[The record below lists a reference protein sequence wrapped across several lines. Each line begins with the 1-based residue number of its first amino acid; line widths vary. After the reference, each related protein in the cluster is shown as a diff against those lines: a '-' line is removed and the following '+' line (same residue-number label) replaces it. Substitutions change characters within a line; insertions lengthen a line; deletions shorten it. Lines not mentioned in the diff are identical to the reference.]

1 MSKSN
6 AQVKIP
12 VMLVSPNKEIGR
24 IQFPCFA
31 QTKMDGMR
39 GVIVKRDGRVV
50 VFSRNGNTMTKLD
63 KHFEAALSSVDNV
76 VIDGELT
83 VVDSDGKLLDRKTGN
98 GILNKTVVE
107 TVSDEE
113 VSRVVFTAWDLID
126 VCDFDK
132 GIDRRTGVER
142 LARLRAI
149 PKLFDVESGTQ
160 LFRIVETF
168 EVANLEEA
176 QQLFKEQLAKGE
188 EGIILKNNDHPWED
202 KRSKQCVKMKEV
214 IEMDLKITGF
224 VEGTGKASGM
234 TGAIQ
239 VENKDG
245 SIKTNVGTGLD
256 DATRKDIWAR
266 QEELIGTIITVKCNG
281 VISRKGADSKS
292 LFLPV
297 FVELRLDK
305 TESD

>member
-1 MSKSN
+1 
-6 AQVKIP
+6 
-12 VMLVSPNKEIGR
+12 MLVSPNKEIGR

-39 GVIVKRDGRVV
+39 GVIVKRDGRVT

-63 KHFEAALSSVDNV
+63 KHFEEILKSVDNV
-76 VIDGELT
+76 VVDGELT

-113 VSRVVFTAWDLID
+113 VSRVRFTAWDLID
-126 VCDFDK
+126 VCNFDE
-132 GIDRRTGVER
+132 GVDNMTGVER
-142 LARLRAI
+142 LAKLRAI
-149 PKLFDVESGTQ
+149 PKHPLFEVVQ
-160 LFRIVETF
+160 TF
-168 EVANLEEA
+168 EIANMEEA
-176 QQLFKEQLAKGE
+176 QDLFKKQLADGQ
-188 EGIILKNNDHPWED
+188 EGIILKNNNHIWED

-214 IEMDLKITGF
+214 IEMDLKIIDV

-234 TGAIQ
+234 CGAIE
-239 VENKDG
+239 VENGDG
-245 SIKTNVGTGLD
+245 SIKSNVGTGMD
-256 DATRKDIWAR
+256 DATRQDIWSRKAD
-266 QEELIGTIITVKCNG
+266 LVGTIVTVKCNG
-281 VISRKGADSKS
+281 VISRKGVDSKS

>member
-6 AQVKIP
+6 EQVKIP

-63 KHFEAALSSVDNV
+63 KHFESILSGIDNV
-76 VIDGELT
+76 VIDGELI
-83 VVDSDGKLLDRKTGN
+83 VVDDNDATLDRKTGN

-113 VSRVVFTAWDLID
+113 VARVRFTAWDLID
-126 VCDFDK
+126 VCDFDQ

-149 PKLFDVESGTQ
+149 PANPLFKV
-160 LFRIVETF
+160 VETF
-168 EVANLEEA
+168 EIANLEEA
-176 QQLFKEQLAKGE
+176 QELFKMQLAKGE

-214 IEMDLKITGF
+214 IEMDLKIVGF
-224 VEGTGKASGM
+224 AEGTGKASGM

-245 SIKTNVGTGLD
+245 SIKSSVGTGLD

-266 QEELIGTIITVKCNG
+266 QEELIGTIVTVKCNG
-281 VISRKGADSKS
+281 IISRKGVDSKS

>member
-63 KHFEAALSSVDNV
+63 KHFEAMLSSVDNV
-76 VIDGELT
+76 VLDGELT

-149 PKLFDVESGTQ
+149 PANPLFEVVQ
-160 LFRIVETF
+160 TF
-168 EVANLEEA
+168 EIANLEEA
-176 QQLFKEQLAKGE
+176 QELFKEQLAKGE

-224 VEGTGKASGM
+224 AEGTGKASGM

-245 SIKTNVGTGLD
+245 SIKTSVGTGLD

>member
-1 MSKSN
+1 
-6 AQVKIP
+6 
-12 VMLVSPNKEIGR
+12 MLVSPNKEIGR

-39 GVIVKRDGRVV
+39 GVIVKRDGRVI

-63 KHFEAALSSVDNV
+63 RHFEAVLSSVDDIV
-76 VIDGELT
+76 LDGELT
-83 VVDSDGKLLDRKTGN
+83 VVDEEGNMLDRKTGN

-113 VSRVVFTAWDLID
+113 VARVRFTAWDLID

-132 GIDRRTGVER
+132 GVDRRTGVER
-142 LARLRAI
+142 LSRLRAI
-149 PKLFDVESGTQ
+149 PANPLFKV
-160 LFRIVETF
+160 VETF
-168 EVANLEEA
+168 EIADLEEA
-176 QQLFKEQLAKGE
+176 QDLFKEQLAKGE
-188 EGIILKNNDHPWED
+188 EGIILKNNDHIWEN

-214 IEMDLKITGF
+214 IEMDLKIVGF
-224 VEGTGKASGM
+224 AEGTGKASGM

-239 VENKDG
+239 VENDDG
-245 SIKTNVGTGLD
+245 SIKSSVGTGLD
-256 DATRKDIWAR
+256 DATRIDIWGR
-266 QEELIGTIITVKCNG
+266 QDELIGTIVTVKCNG
-281 VISRKGADSKS
+281 VISRKGVDSKS

>member
-1 MSKSN
+1 
-6 AQVKIP
+6 
-12 VMLVSPNKEIGR
+12 MLVSPNKEIGR

-63 KHFEAALSSVDNV
+63 KHFEAVLSSIDNV
-76 VIDGELT
+76 VLDGELT
-83 VVDSDGKLLDRKTGN
+83 VVDSEGKLLDRKTGN

-113 VSRVVFTAWDLID
+113 VSRVRFTAWDLID

-132 GIDRRTGVER
+132 GVDRRTGVER
-142 LARLRAI
+142 LSRLRAI
-149 PKLFDVESGTQ
+149 PANPLFEVVQ
-160 LFRIVETF
+160 TF
-168 EVANLEEA
+168 EIANLEEA
-176 QQLFKEQLAKGE
+176 QELFKEQLAKGE

-224 VEGTGKASGM
+224 AEGTGKASGM

-245 SIKTNVGTGLD
+245 SIKTSVGTGLD

>member
-63 KHFEAALSSVDNV
+63 KHFEAMLSSVDNV
-76 VIDGELT
+76 VLDGELT

-113 VSRVVFTAWDLID
+113 VSRVIFTAWDLID

-149 PKLFDVESGTQ
+149 PANPLFEVVQ
-160 LFRIVETF
+160 TF
-168 EVANLEEA
+168 EIANLEEA
-176 QQLFKEQLAKGE
+176 QELFKEQLAKGE

-224 VEGTGKASGM
+224 AEGTGKASGM

-245 SIKTNVGTGLD
+245 SIKTSVGTGLD

>member
-1 MSKSN
+1 
-6 AQVKIP
+6 
-12 VMLVSPNKEIGR
+12 
-24 IQFPCFA
+24 
-31 QTKMDGMR
+31 MDGMR

-63 KHFEAALSSVDNV
+63 KHFEAILSGIDNV

-113 VSRVVFTAWDLID
+113 VARVRFTAWDLID

-132 GIDRRTGVER
+132 GVDRRTGVER
-142 LARLRAI
+142 LSRLRAI
-149 PKLFDVESGTQ
+149 PANPLFKVVQ
-160 LFRIVETF
+160 TF
-168 EVANLEEA
+168 DIANLEEA
-176 QQLFKEQLAKGE
+176 QQLFRTQLAKGE

-214 IEMDLKITGF
+214 IEMDLKIVGF
-224 VEGTGKASGM
+224 AEGTGKASGM

-245 SIKTNVGTGLD
+245 SIKTSVGTGLD

-266 QEELIGTIITVKCNG
+266 QEELIGTIIAVKCNG